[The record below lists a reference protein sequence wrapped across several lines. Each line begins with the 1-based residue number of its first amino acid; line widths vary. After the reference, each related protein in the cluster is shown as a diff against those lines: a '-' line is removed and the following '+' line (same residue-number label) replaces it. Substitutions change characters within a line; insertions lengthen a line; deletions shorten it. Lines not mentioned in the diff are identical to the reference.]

1 MVCFWTQLL
10 LSRDMFALEAQRVGL
25 DLPWR

>member
-10 LSRDMFALEAQRVGL
+10 LSRDMFALEAQWVGL